1 MYVERMLFYFCL
13 MMGLLYGERYE
24 IVNVYYLVYL
34 VDNVRVLVLL
44 WIYSCFYFEDKSGF
58 LLKFVYGI

>member
-1 MYVERMLFYFCL
+1 

-34 VDNVRVLVLL
+34 VDNVRVLALL